1 MSTICFECQA
11 KRNGGEYPR
20 AFEDSGYNHHES
32 VALALSGVRGEAR
45 KDGLLICDGCL
56 DEIRVMEIEN
66 KESRARY
73 ARNRNSD

>member
-1 MSTICFECQA
+1 MTCFECIA

-20 AFEDSGYNHHES
+20 SAFDVFGYSHHEA